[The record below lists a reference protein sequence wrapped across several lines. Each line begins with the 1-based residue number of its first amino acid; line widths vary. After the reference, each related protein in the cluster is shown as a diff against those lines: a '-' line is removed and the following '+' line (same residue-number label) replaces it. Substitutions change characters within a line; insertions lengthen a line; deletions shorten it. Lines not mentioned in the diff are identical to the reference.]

1 MSYNKHVRRRQLL
14 AAATSWMAL
23 ATLPALALDPPALP
37 AAIAASGAPANPATL
52 FDTPVLADPPAPA
65 PPAPSQNV
73 TINLINRL
81 VQRGVLTKDDAAE
94 LIRQA
99 EQDAQAARAQAAAQP
114 PDPPASDD
122 AVRVTYVPE
131 VVKAQM
137 RDQIKQEVMDQAR
150 KENWANPRTLPDWV
164 PHFRFTTDVRVRYE
178 GDFYPAGNDN
188 TGAFPN
194 FNSINTGAPFD
205 ISGNQFSPQ
214 YNVDQNRNRY
224 RIRARFGAEV
234 DLDDGFTL
242 GFRLGTGENDS
253 PVTESQ
259 SLGAAN
265 NGQGGNFSKYSIWLD
280 RAFIKYELGG
290 KPDRDLTVSVGR
302 FDNPFFSTSL
312 IWANDLG
319 FDGIALQGK
328 YQVLPGVTPFLTI
341 GAFPVFNTD
350 FNFATNQPAKF
361 KSEDKYLYAGQL
373 GAEWKITKDLTAK
386 VAGAYY
392 YFQNIEGK
400 LSSPF
405 TPLTSS
411 DQGNT
416 DDSRPAFA
424 QNGNTYMALRDIIP
438 SALNNYGTIDQFQY
452 FGLATP
458 FHELAVTG
466 RLDYS
471 HFEPVQISLIGE
483 YVQNLAF
490 NRDAI
495 GGIAVNNRGPNQPSG
510 AVGSFAGGNTAWIVG
525 LKVGS
530 AALEKR
536 WDWSL
541 SVDYRY
547 LESDSVVDGFNDQD
561 FGTPLSGT
569 NLKGYTVGGM
579 LALSSRVSLGLRWMS
594 ANAIAG
600 PTYKNDMIQF
610 DLNAKF

>member
-1 MSYNKHVRRRQLL
+1 
-14 AAATSWMAL
+14 
-23 ATLPALALDPPALP
+23 
-37 AAIAASGAPANPATL
+37 
-52 FDTPVLADPPAPA
+52 
-65 PPAPSQNV
+65 
-73 TINLINRL
+73 
-81 VQRGVLTKDDAAE
+81 
-94 LIRQA
+94 
-99 EQDAQAARAQAAAQP
+99 
-114 PDPPASDD
+114 
-122 AVRVTYVPE
+122 
-131 VVKAQM
+131 
-137 RDQIKQEVMDQAR
+137 
-150 KENWANPRTLPDWV
+150 
-164 PHFRFTTDVRVRYE
+164 
-178 GDFYPAGNDN
+178 
-188 TGAFPN
+188 
-194 FNSINTGAPFD
+194 
-205 ISGNQFSPQ
+205 
-214 YNVDQNRNRY
+214 
-224 RIRARFGAEV
+224 
-234 DLDDGFTL
+234 
-242 GFRLGTGENDS
+242 
-253 PVTESQ
+253 
-259 SLGAAN
+259 
-265 NGQGGNFSKYSIWLD
+265 
-280 RAFIKYELGG
+280 
-290 KPDRDLTVSVGR
+290 
-302 FDNPFFSTSL
+302 
-312 IWANDLG
+312 
-319 FDGIALQGK
+319 
-328 YQVLPGVTPFLTI
+328 
-341 GAFPVFNTD
+341 
-350 FNFATNQPAKF
+350 
-361 KSEDKYLYAGQL
+361 
-373 GAEWKITKDLTAK
+373 
-386 VAGAYY
+386 
-392 YFQNIEGK
+392 
-400 LSSPF
+400 
-405 TPLTSS
+405 
-411 DQGNT
+411 
-416 DDSRPAFA
+416 
-424 QNGNTYMALRDIIP
+424 MALRDIIP